1 MAIDAESDL
10 YIAVPGKI
18 LYLLDVHAGLAKTCD
33 ISMAKQVRSHLE
45 VQRLLDLWAALF
57 SLFLSVPA
65 VFLPLAS
72 GKIDNITGPSSIRR
86 IFRLPKIGWACFS
99 LEAFVLYIS

>member
-1 MAIDAESDL
+1 MPRSLPRKGAFYGTNQFIRGISDYVAIDAKRDL

-33 ISMAKQVRSHLE
+33 LSMAKQVRSHLE

-57 SLFLSVPA
+57 GLFLR
-65 VFLPLAS
+65 
-72 GKIDNITGPSSIRR
+72 GGR
-86 IFRLPKIGWACFS
+86 
-99 LEAFVLYIS
+99 